1 MKEEKII
8 KEEKI
13 TEKEEKTV
21 SKKIKKGLGKK
32 IFNIIFWV
40 AVAILAVIW
49 ITDFM
54 RIRDDKDPQF
64 CLSKTVHEFED
75 GTVTE
80 CTGLGYKTYRYNRT
94 SMSNGIEFGPFFMS
108 MREK

>member
-1 MKEEKII
+1 M
-8 KEEKI
+8 
-13 TEKEEKTV
+13 EKEKTEVVEKVEKTE
-21 SKKIKKGLGKK
+21 SKNKKGLGKK
-32 IFNIIFWV
+32 IFNIVFWV
-40 AVAILAVIW
+40 IVAILAIIW

-64 CLSKTVHEFED
+64 CLSTEVHEFED

-80 CTGLGYKTYRYNRT
+80 CTGLGYKTYRYNRS
-94 SMSNGIEFGPFFMS
+94 SMSTGIEFGPFFMN